1 MQLAELN
8 VGRLRGTTDDPIV
21 AEFMENLDWINGLGK
36 RMPGFVWMM
45 EGAAGAGNTEAKI
58 DGDPRY
64 VPNLTV
70 WETAAQLETF
80 VFKTLHAKF
89 MERRAEWFE
98 ALETMHFVMWWVPDG
113 HKPTLAEALAKLAQ
127 LQSNG
132 ETPAAFGWD
141 YLRANP
147 QPPA

>member
-21 AEFMENLDWINGLGK
+21 AEFMENLDRINGLGK

-132 ETPAAFGWD
+132 ETPAAFGWG

>member
-21 AEFMENLDWINGLGK
+21 AEFMENLDRINGLGK

-127 LQSNG
+127 LQSDG